1 MLLMIVKG
9 ARSYDDVRTFNT
21 RVYNTFREACG
32 LLENDNELNL
42 IFDEAIVYASSYQLR
57 QMFVMILL
65 RCSVSNV
72 RALFDKYWLYFTDD
86 IQRSI
91 CNALGNSCYVA
102 PLEQLMTLL
111 IQKLTDTFA
120 NSGENIDDYDLPRM
134 TTTNSDVYSNRL
146 ISDKLDA

>member
-9 ARSYDDVRTFNT
+9 ARSYGDVRTFNT
-21 RVYNTFREACG
+21 RVYNTFREACEACG

-72 RALFDKYWLYFTDD
+72 CALFDKY
-86 IQRSI
+86 
-91 CNALGNSCYVA
+91 
-102 PLEQLMTLL
+102 
-111 IQKLTDTFA
+111 
-120 NSGENIDDYDLPRM
+120 
-134 TTTNSDVYSNRL
+134 
-146 ISDKLDA
+146 